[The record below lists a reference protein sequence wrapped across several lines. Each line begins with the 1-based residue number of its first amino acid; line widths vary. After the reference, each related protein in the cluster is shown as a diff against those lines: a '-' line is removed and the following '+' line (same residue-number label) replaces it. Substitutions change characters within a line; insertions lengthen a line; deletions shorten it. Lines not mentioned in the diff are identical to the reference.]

1 MRRWRFG
8 FLSMLVTGLFIL
20 GAVGVAHASGPVKL
34 KTVVIH
40 ATKAPGKPH
49 PGLKKIQKSL
59 QKTFGQ
65 YKGFTLVSKEVLKLE
80 KGKAAKL
87 KLPKNRSALITYK
100 GTKKKQHKLRLSVP
114 KSKVNIDLSVKP
126 RKMFYQAG
134 LKHDGGILILG
145 LYIKD

>member
-8 FLSMLVTGLFIL
+8 FLSMLVTGLFTL
-20 GAVGVAHASGPVKL
+20 GAMGVAQAAGPVKL

-40 ATKAPGKPH
+40 ATKKPGKPH
-49 PGLKKIQKSL
+49 PGLKNIQKSL

-65 YKGFTLVSKEVLKLE
+65 FKGFTLVSKEVLKLE

>member
-8 FLSMLVTGLFIL
+8 FLSVLAMGLFTL
-20 GAVGVAHASGPVKL
+20 GALGVAHAAGPVKL
-34 KTVVIH
+34 KPVVIH
-40 ATKAPGKPH
+40 ATKKPGKPH

-65 YKGFTLVSKEVLKLE
+65 YKGFTLVSKEVLQLE
-80 KGKAAKL
+80 KGKASKL